1 MTCKR
6 PNCTRFGRDY
16 YIGLCRTHYNQ
27 YLRSLAEQG
36 GYQLGLV
43 DMAEVA
49 IHIEKLRNI
58 GLGIDRIAIIAG
70 VDRRNLCRALNRG
83 QIRGSCA
90 KKILDIPL
98 DWRLAADAAKIPN
111 VGTMRRLQALN
122 AIGYSYNL
130 IGKHLGGVEVSNVW
144 KYISGRQKSVTTA
157 FARRVE
163 KVFHELQLHP
173 SLDNS
178 YPTRQARAHAQSKG
192 WAPPLAWDEH
202 AIDDPN
208 AEPFA
213 VARRVTHHHD
223 MDEYN
228 ELRDMGLTDRAIAE
242 RWEMEYASLRQL
254 LLRIKRRQ
262 DAA

>member
-6 PNCTRFGRDY
+6 SNCTRFGRDD

-27 YLRSLAEQG
+27 YLRSRAEQG

-43 DMAEVA
+43 DMTEVA

-58 GLGIDRIAIIAG
+58 GLGMNRIAIISG
-70 VDRRNLCRALNRG
+70 VDRRNICRALKGG
-83 QIRGSCA
+83 QIRGRSA

-111 VGTMRRLQALN
+111 VGTMRRLQALA

-130 IGKHLGGVEVSNVW
+130 IGEYLGGVEASNIW
-144 KYISGRQKSVTTA
+144 KYITGHQKTVSTD

-173 SLDNS
+173 RLGSD
-178 YPTRQARAHAQSKG
+178 YATRRARAHAVSKG
-192 WAPPLAWDEH
+192 WAPPLAWDEG
-202 AIDDPN
+202 AIDDPMAKPVKFKGRTKASLDDIDHLRSLGFTN
-208 AEPFA
+208 REIAFELGMELESLERRFARA
-213 VARRVTHHHD
+213 VA
-223 MDEYN
+223 
-228 ELRDMGLTDRAIAE
+228 
-242 RWEMEYASLRQL
+242 
-254 LLRIKRRQ
+254 
-262 DAA
+262 

>member
-27 YLRSLAEQG
+27 YLRFRAEQG
-36 GYQLGLV
+36 GYQLGIV
-43 DMAEVA
+43 DMTEAA

-58 GLGIDRIAIIAG
+58 GLGMDRIAIVAG
-70 VDRRNLCRALNRG
+70 VDRRSICRDLKKGRCAG
-83 QIRGSCA
+83 FTA

-98 DWRLAADAAKIPN
+98 DWHLAADAAKIPN

-122 AIGYSYNL
+122 AIGYSYAL
-130 IGKHLGGVEVSNVW
+130 IGKHLGGVESSNMW
-144 KYISGRQKSVTTA
+144 KYITGHQKTVTAA
-157 FARRVE
+157 FARNVE

-173 SLDNS
+173 RLDND
-178 YPTRQARAHAQSKG
+178 YATRRARENAESKG
-192 WAPPLAWDEH
+192 WAPPFAWDEG

-228 ELRDMGLTDRAIAE
+228 ELRDMGLSNRAIAE
-242 RWEMEYASLRQL
+242 RWEMEYESLRQL